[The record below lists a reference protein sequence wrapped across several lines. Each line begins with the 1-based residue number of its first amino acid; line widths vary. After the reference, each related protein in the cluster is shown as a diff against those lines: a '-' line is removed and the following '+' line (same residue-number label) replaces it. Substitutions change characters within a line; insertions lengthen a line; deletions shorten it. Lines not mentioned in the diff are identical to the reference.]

1 MNIKNILL
9 TILPWTLLFV
19 MSFVIWK
26 QCSSPFVIPEIV
38 KEDQT
43 VVNHHMVVE
52 KMESLGKLELVKYYI
67 KDIVEHEVIKDWWLD
82 PKVIL
87 IVSGEVAGCINLAK
101 IDSSSID
108 MDSATVRIKLPQ
120 PEICYFKINHQ
131 ESKVYKMENEYF
143 SQPELVDKAY
153 RIAEKQLESAAIKMK
168 ILDQTKVN
176 AELVLKPLLEQLTNK
191 KVIFTY
197 K

>member
-1 MNIKNILL
+1 
-9 TILPWTLLFV
+9 
-19 MSFVIWK
+19 MSFVVWK
-26 QCSSPFVIPEIV
+26 QCSSPFTLPEIV

-67 KDIVEHEVIKDWWLD
+67 KDIVEHEVIKDWWVD

-108 MDSATVRIKLPQ
+108 MDSATIRVKLPQ

-153 RIAEKQLESAAIKMK
+153 QIAEKQLESAAIKMK

-191 KVIFTY
+191 KVVFTY